1 MAYYPINT
9 IPDYFGIDQLLT
21 EEHKLIR
28 QSVREWVESFVM
40 PKIDDAAQNHTDI
53 PGLMKQ
59 LGNIGAL
66 GPYIPEEYGGAGLD
80 QISYGLI
87 MQELERG
94 DSAVR
99 SAASVQSSLV
109 MFPINEFGSEEQK
122 RKFLPQLATG
132 EMIGAFGLTEPNHG
146 SDPGSMETYYKE
158 DGDHLILNGAKM
170 WITNAPLCD
179 IAVVWAKGEDGKV
192 RGLIVE
198 RDMEGFTTPETHNK
212 WSLRASKTGELV
224 FSNVR
229 VPKENLLPKVEGL
242 KGPLSCLNSA
252 RYGISW
258 GVIGAAIDCYC
269 TAVQY
274 SKERKQFGK
283 PIASFQLQ
291 QKKLAEFLTEI
302 TKAQLLCLQLGNLKN
317 EHKASPAQISMA
329 KRNNVKMAIEIA
341 RESRQILGGMGI
353 MGEFPMMRHAAN
365 LESVITYEGTHDIHL
380 LITGLD
386 ITGIN
391 AFA

>member
-1 MAYYPINT
+1 MSYYPIHT
-9 IPDYFGIDQLLT
+9 IPDYYLIDDLLT
-21 EEHKLIR
+21 DEHKLIR
-28 QSVREWVESFVM
+28 QSVREWVDSFVM
-40 PKIDDAAQNHTDI
+40 PKIDDAAQHHKDI
-53 PGLMKQ
+53 PDLMKE
-59 LGNIGAL
+59 LGKIGAL

-122 RKFLPQLATG
+122 KKYLPQLASG

-146 SDPGSMETYYKE
+146 SDPGSMETHFKDMGDYY
-158 DGDHLILNGAKM
+158 LLNGAKM
-170 WITNAPLCD
+170 WITNAPLCN

-198 RDMEGFTTPETHNK
+198 RGMEGFTTPETINK

-224 FSNVR
+224 FRDVK
-229 VPKENLLPKVEGL
+229 VPKENILPNVIGL

-274 SKERKQFGK
+274 SKERIQFGK
-283 PIASFQLQ
+283 PIASYQLQ

-302 TKAQLLCLQLGNLKN
+302 TKAQLLCWRLGTLKN
-317 EHKASPAQISMA
+317 EHRATPEQISLA
-329 KRNNVKMAIEIA
+329 KRNNVKMAIDIA

-365 LESVITYEGTHDIHL
+365 LESVITYEGTHDVHL
-380 LITGLD
+380 LITGND

-391 AFA
+391 AF

>member
-1 MAYYPINT
+1 MSYYPIHT
-9 IPDYFGIDQLLT
+9 IPDYYLIDDLLT
-21 EEHKLIR
+21 DEHKLIR
-28 QSVREWVESFVM
+28 QSVREWVDSFVM
-40 PKIDDAAQNHTDI
+40 PKIDDAAQHHKDI
-53 PGLMKQ
+53 PDLMKE
-59 LGNIGAL
+59 LGKIGAL

-122 RKFLPQLATG
+122 KKYLPQLASG

-146 SDPGSMETYYKE
+146 SDPGNMETHFK
-158 DGDHLILNGAKM
+158 DMGDHYLLNGAKM
-170 WITNAPLCD
+170 WITNAPLCN

-198 RDMEGFTTPETHNK
+198 RGMEGFTTPETINK

-224 FSNVR
+224 FRDVK
-229 VPKENLLPKVEGL
+229 VPKKNILPNVIGL

-274 SKERKQFGK
+274 SKERIQFGK
-283 PIASFQLQ
+283 PIASYQLQ

-302 TKAQLLCLQLGNLKN
+302 TKAQLLCWRLGTLKN
-317 EHKASPAQISMA
+317 EHRATPAQISLA
-329 KRNNVKMAIEIA
+329 KRNNVKMAIDIA

-365 LESVITYEGTHDIHL
+365 LESVITYEGTHDVHL
-380 LITGLD
+380 LITGND

-391 AFA
+391 AF